1 MVFHLRGRRYRLTP
15 AAVRRILVLLVF
27 FALLSY
33 AGVAWKALRLHREI
47 QALEAALE
55 AQRRYNL
62 EMERA
67 LGEASTPQA
76 VESRARSVLG
86 LVRPGEEVVEVA
98 IPVSPDDPYR
108 VPKR

>member
-1 MVFHLRGRRYRLTP
+1 MVFYLRGRRYRLTP
-15 AAVRRILVLLVF
+15 AALRRIVALLVF
-27 FALLSY
+27 FTLLSF
-33 AGVAWKALRLHREI
+33 AGAAWKAWRIHREI
-47 QALEAALE
+47 RALEAALE
-55 AQRRYNL
+55 AQRRYN
-62 EMERA
+62 EQVEKA

-76 VESRARSVLG
+76 IEARARAVLG